1 MRANLTIFII
11 LFFKI
16 IPMTSECSNDHSTYH
31 KFSDSCMGTKFTL
44 LIDHDNID
52 EAKKGALL
60 AFKEAHRLN
69 LIFSD
74 YESESELSKLSKN
87 SGSEKFHPVSFE
99 LMSVLAASQK
109 LSEETNGCFDI
120 TIGPYS
126 RLWRIARFRK
136 SLPSEEKLS
145 FAKNRVSYNNL
156 VLDLKKNRA
165 KLTQQGMVL
174 DLGGIAKGYTADQM
188 LKILKFNK
196 LNRVLIDA
204 GGDLLIGDA
213 PVGKKGWKIEIGGR
227 THPDLPILTLSNL
240 AVATSGDVEQFVTIA
255 GKTYSHL
262 INPITGIGLTHRMQV
277 TILAHSAM
285 EADALASASLVMGQ
299 EQGIKFLKSK
309 NLPNAFF
316 IDVIDNKTIKLNAIF
331 PIRNN

>member
-16 IPMTSECSNDHSTYH
+16 IPMTSECSNDHSAYH

-136 SLPSEEKLS
+136 SLPSKEKLS